1 MHVAVMFIFTRH
13 KIVRIDT
20 QRDEL
25 AGHFNDDRMQLEDNI
40 LQLTFIIVKV
50 VFKISV
56 FYYTDR

>member
-25 AGHFNDDRMQLEDNI
+25 AGHWSDFRYNDDRMQLEDNI
-40 LQLTFIIVKV
+40 LQLALYQQMNVHH
-50 VFKISV
+50 S
-56 FYYTDR
+56 

>member
-1 MHVAVMFIFTRH
+1 MFIFTRH